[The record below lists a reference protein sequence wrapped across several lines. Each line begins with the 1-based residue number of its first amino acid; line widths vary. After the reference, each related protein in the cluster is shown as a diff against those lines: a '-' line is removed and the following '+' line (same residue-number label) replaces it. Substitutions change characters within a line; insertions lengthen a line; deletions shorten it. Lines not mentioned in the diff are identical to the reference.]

1 MHPQQVCWDEVAD
14 APEGCAAIQ
23 QDLDRLESSAERIQM
38 RKASAESYSW
48 GGKNMHQY
56 RLGADLLERSSLEK
70 DLDVLVFGWT

>member
-38 RKASAESYSW
+38 RFNEGKCRVLQLGRKKHASVQVR
-48 GGKNMHQY
+48 G
-56 RLGADLLERSSLEK
+56 
-70 DLDVLVFGWT
+70 